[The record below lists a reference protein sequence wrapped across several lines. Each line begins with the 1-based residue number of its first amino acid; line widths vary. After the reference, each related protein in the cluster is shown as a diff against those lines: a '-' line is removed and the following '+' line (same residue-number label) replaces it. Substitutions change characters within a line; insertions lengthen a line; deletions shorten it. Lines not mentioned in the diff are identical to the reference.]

1 MKNHA
6 SAVPT
11 CMTMRMLIRYSCL
24 IVAILASSF
33 SFSSVEGATISG
45 AASGSAATVG
55 MDTAA
60 VSNNTRTR
68 KITVEPIDYEDT
80 YTSSTDTDTGDNDE
94 TETTTTTALMGYVS
108 VPQSVINDPLKQVPA
123 VVILPTWENVNEYVK
138 IRATMIAEEYG
149 WVGFA
154 ADIYGKDL
162 HNVQDP
168 TMQIQIEQA
177 TQYRS
182 DPHLF
187 NSRIQAAIDKIAEHP
202 NVDPTQISIIGYCLG
217 GTGVLSYSFANTDS
231 AMNDDTIQAVG
242 GVSFHGGLLDFEV
255 DDDDDASS
263 RMFNPVLV
271 LSGGDDDT
279 GTAVEELEAK
289 LVSAQAT
296 FQITR
301 YSKIVHGFTVF
312 DRPGYDEWVDHR
324 SWEEMGT
331 FLQEVYSEIE
341 YGSIAPTEGVDYR
354 MTDSDS
360 DTEEKGD
367 DAVAVQTVLYDDN
380 GFALKGYLAMPAAA
394 AAMVKVK
401 ADSSSSSS
409 SSSSSNDSTK
419 YPAVVIVPDWDG
431 ANEYELERAVLT
443 AQHNKDDAGKQY
455 IAMVADIYGVNYTT
469 VEDFPKRIELST
481 LYRNDPTLFV
491 SRIQAAIDEVVQHP
505 NVDADHIF
513 VAGYCLGGTGSLDY
527 AFAPTHTTYQ
537 GVKAVVPIHGGLS
550 PLRTINTE
558 DGLVSPY
565 ILVLSGGVDDAHG
578 NTTELEQQLD
588 STDAKWEITRY
599 SNAEH
604 GFTKWGSAAYQP
616 RADSRSWWSMM
627 SLFDDLVQIDDDA
640 SGDNDDDNSC
650 MVKKKKFGYKKCT
663 KLKKNKCAAETLC
676 VMNKET
682 NKCAHVC
689 DDKEKSDC
697 KKPTLKGKKMCT
709 FQK

>member
-255 DDDDDASS
+255 DDDDDDSS

-279 GTAVEELEAK
+279 GTAVEELESK
-289 LVSAQAT
+289 LVEANAT
-296 FQITR
+296 WQISR
-301 YSKIVHGFTVF
+301 YSGLTHGFTVF
-312 DRPGYDEWVDHR
+312 DSPAYNEWVDKR
-324 SWEEMGT
+324 SWNEMGT
-331 FLQEVYSEIE
+331 FLQEVFQEIND
-341 YGSIAPTEGVDYR
+341 YGTTPPIEGIDYYV
-354 MTDSDS
+354 TQSDS
-360 DTEEKGD
+360 VVPMGGEAVDASFAESAEQMMEMDTKDSENSDTDTGTD
-367 DAVAVQTVLYDDN
+367 GFIVAVETIMYDDN
-380 GFALKGYLAMPAAA
+380 GFALEGYLTIPFTM
-394 AAMVKVK
+394 MGE
-401 ADSSSSSS
+401 DSSNSSSVDS
-409 SSSSSNDSTK
+409 DDDNDNDNGK
-419 YPAVVIVPDWDG
+419 QLYPAVVIVPNWDG
-431 ANEYELERAVLT
+431 VNGPNGYEAQRAV
-443 AQHNKDDAGKQY
+443 
-455 IAMVADIYGVNYTT
+455 
-469 VEDFPKRIELST
+469 
-481 LYRNDPTLFV
+481 
-491 SRIQAAIDEVVQHP
+491 
-505 NVDADHIF
+505 
-513 VAGYCLGGTGSLDY
+513 
-527 AFAPTHTTYQ
+527 
-537 GVKAVVPIHGGLS
+537 
-550 PLRTINTE
+550 
-558 DGLVSPY
+558 
-565 ILVLSGGVDDAHG
+565 
-578 NTTELEQQLD
+578 
-588 STDAKWEITRY
+588 
-599 SNAEH
+599 
-604 GFTKWGSAAYQP
+604 
-616 RADSRSWWSMM
+616 MM
-627 SLFDDLVQIDDDA
+627 SMSSSTNNNHKQQTN
-640 SGDNDDDNSC
+640 NDDD
-650 MVKKKKFGYKKCT
+650 
-663 KLKKNKCAAETLC
+663 
-676 VMNKET
+676 
-682 NKCAHVC
+682 
-689 DDKEKSDC
+689 DDDE
-697 KKPTLKGKKMCT
+697 G
-709 FQK
+709 F

>member
-6 SAVPT
+6 CAVPT
-11 CMTMRMLIRYSCL
+11 CMTMAMLTGYTYL
-24 IVAILASSF
+24 IVVVAIIASSL
-33 SFSSVEGATISG
+33 SLSSVDGATISG
-45 AASGSAATVG
+45 AASGSAANAG

-60 VSNNTRTR
+60 VSNNNMTR

-80 YTSSTDTDTGDNDE
+80 YTSSTDTDTGDNNE
-94 TETTTTTALMGYVS
+94 TETTTTTTTALLGYVS

-123 VVILPTWENVNEYVK
+123 VVILPTWENVNDYVK
-138 IRATMIAEEYG
+138 IRATMIADEYG

-168 TMQIQIEQA
+168 TLQIQMEQA
-177 TQYRS
+177 TKYRA
-182 DPHLF
+182 DPQLF
-187 NSRIQAAIDKIAEHP
+187 NSRIQAAIDRIAEHP
-202 NVDPTQISIIGYCLG
+202 NVDPTQISMIGYCLG

-231 AMNDDTIQAVG
+231 AMNDDTDTIQAVG
-242 GVSFHGGLLDFEV
+242 GISFHGGLLDFEV
-255 DDDDDASS
+255 DDDDSS

-289 LVSAQAT
+289 LVSANAT

-312 DRPGYDEWVDHR
+312 ERPGYDEWVDHR
-324 SWEEMGT
+324 SWDEMGT

-341 YGSIAPTEGVDYR
+341 YGSIAPTEDADYR
-354 MTDSDS
+354 ITDSDS
-360 DTEEKGD
+360 TVPIDGKDTEEKGD
-367 DAVAVQTVLYDDN
+367 DAVAVQTVMYDDN
-380 GFALKGYLAMPAAA
+380 GFVLMGYLAMPAAA
-394 AAMVKVK
+394 VAAVKVEY
-401 ADSSSSSS
+401 DSRSSS

-431 ANEYELERAVLT
+431 ANEYELKRAVMT
-443 AQHNKDDAGKQY
+443 AQHKDDAGNQY

-469 VEDFPKRIELST
+469 VEDRQKRIELST
-481 LYRNDPTLFV
+481 QYRNDPTLFV
-491 SRIQAAIDEVVQHP
+491 SRIQAAINEVLQHP
-505 NVDADHIF
+505 NVDEDNIF

-527 AFAPTHTTYQ
+527 AFAPTNTTYK

-550 PLRTINTE
+550 PLRTIKTE

-616 RADSRSWWSMM
+616 MADSRSWWSMM
-627 SLFDDLVQIDDDA
+627 SLFDDLVQIDDDP
-640 SGDNDDDNSC
+640 GDDGDDNS
-650 MVKKKKFGYKKCT
+650 MSGYY
-663 KLKKNKCAAETLC
+663 
-676 VMNKET
+676 
-682 NKCAHVC
+682 
-689 DDKEKSDC
+689 
-697 KKPTLKGKKMCT
+697 
-709 FQK
+709 